1 MDDAIDQER
10 IAEVKSKR
18 DVVAKPVADHAHA
31 MKDKVVDDVK
41 AEHGANAPAVD
52 PVEVIP
58 PRSGDSS

>member
-1 MDDAIDQER
+1 M
-10 IAEVKSKR
+10 
-18 DVVAKPVADHAHA
+18 
-31 MKDKVVDDVK
+31 VDDVK

>member
-1 MDDAIDQER
+1 MDDATDQER
-10 IAEVKSKR
+10 IADVKLKR
-18 DVVAKPVADHAHA
+18 DVVARPVADHAHA
-31 MKDKVVDDVK
+31 MKDKVVDVK

>member
-1 MDDAIDQER
+1 MDDATDQER
-10 IAEVKSKR
+10 IADVKSKR
-18 DVVAKPVADHAHA
+18 DVVAKPVADHAHS

>member
-1 MDDAIDQER
+1 MDDATDQER

-18 DVVAKPVADHAHA
+18 DVVAKPVADHAHSI
-31 MKDKVVDDVK
+31 VDEVK